1 MSEYDEAA
9 SGPAKWKKFV
19 KFLHN
24 RLDIILIS
32 ISVLIY
38 HVDSEPEERNKVF
51 NVSERDIETI
61 GIYIAD
67 SQKCICYFSS
77 MTV

>member
-24 RLDIILIS
+24 RLDIFLIS

-38 HVDSEPEERNKVF
+38 HVDSEERNKVF

-67 SQKCICYFSS
+67 SRKCICYFPS